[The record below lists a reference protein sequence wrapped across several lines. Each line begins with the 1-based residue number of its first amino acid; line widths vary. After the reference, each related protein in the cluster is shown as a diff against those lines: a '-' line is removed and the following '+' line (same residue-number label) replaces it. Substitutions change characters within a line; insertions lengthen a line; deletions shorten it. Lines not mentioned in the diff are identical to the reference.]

1 MNLPVVNMKQTGQ
14 NITMLREQRG
24 ISVRQLQ
31 RMMGFA
37 TPQAIYKWQHGE
49 SLPTVDNLVA
59 LSAIFSG
66 PIDAILITGSA
77 ASHIHF
83 EARTSILALSFS
95 FADGSLMFTF
105 NQPDEI
111 TQFHVQCLCNSPER
125 INICI
130 FAPGFNHS
138 QMASCYAG

>member
-24 ISVRQLQ
+24 ISVKQLQ

-59 LSAIFSG
+59 LSVILSV
-66 PIDAILITGSA
+66 PIDEILVTGA
-77 ASHIHF
+77 A
-83 EARTSILALSFS
+83 A
-95 FADGSLMFTF
+95 
-105 NQPDEI
+105 
-111 TQFHVQCLCNSPER
+111 
-125 INICI
+125 
-130 FAPGFNHS
+130 
-138 QMASCYAG
+138 

>member
-24 ISVRQLQ
+24 ISVKQLQ

-59 LSAIFSG
+59 LSVIFAV
-66 PIDAILITGSA
+66 PIDTILITGA
-77 ASHIHF
+77 A
-83 EARTSILALSFS
+83 A
-95 FADGSLMFTF
+95 
-105 NQPDEI
+105 
-111 TQFHVQCLCNSPER
+111 
-125 INICI
+125 
-130 FAPGFNHS
+130 
-138 QMASCYAG
+138 